1 MVVDQ
6 VTGWARRRR
15 ALRRRFNPYVVGAPV
30 FDDQLFFGREPLE
43 RRTLEALQ
51 SGNVQ
56 LTGERR
62 IGKTSFLH
70 HLERSLAARTAGPFR
85 HLAVFI
91 DLEAVADGGV
101 LRALVE
107 ETVEALG
114 AVAAMSDSLRRLAD
128 GEAYDAEA
136 FDLDLRRLIAELDR
150 SAASPIRL
158 VLLIDEA
165 DAPCGSLDRALDGW
179 LAPLLRSGSSQLRI
193 VLAAARSQEGPEADG
208 SLPLERVELEPLTP
222 ADAEALVTRPVAG
235 LFRYEP
241 RAVER
246 ILAQSRLRPYDIQR
260 RCRHAVDRML
270 DACRT
275 TVRLSDVEALP

>member
-1 MVVDQ
+1 MA
-6 VTGWARRRR
+6 GWARRRR

-43 RRTLEALQ
+43 RRTLQALQ
-51 SGNVQ
+51 SGNVH

-85 HLAVFI
+85 HFAVFV
-91 DLEAVADGGV
+91 DLEAVADAGV
-101 LRALVE
+101 LRTLFE
-107 ETVEALG
+107 ETVEATG
-114 AVAAMSDSLRRLAD
+114 AVAAMSDSLRRLA
-128 GEAYDAEA
+128 GGGAYHAEV
-136 FDLDLRRLIAELDR
+136 FDRDLRRLIAELGA
-150 SAASPIRL
+150 SAARPVRL

-165 DAPCGSLDRALDGW
+165 DAPCGSLDRARNGW
-179 LAPLLRSGSSQLRI
+179 LAPLLRSASPQLRM
-193 VLAAARSQEGPEADG
+193 VLAAARSHEGPESDG
-208 SLPLERVELEPLTP
+208 GLPLERVELEPLTP

-235 LFRYEP
+235 FFRYEP

-246 ILAQSRLRPYDIQR
+246 ILVQSRLRPYEIQR
-260 RCRHAVDRML
+260 RCRRAVDRML

-275 TVRLSDVEALP
+275 TVCLSDVEALP